1 MKKVLGIGNA
11 LVDVLVQ
18 VESELILNEL
28 QLPKGSMQLIDTER
42 YLKIQKR
49 LESLNKQLTTGGSA
63 CNTILAIANLGGQP
77 GLIGKV
83 GHDEMATFFA
93 DNCVRHDIKANLLH
107 AEQLPTGVASTFIT
121 PDGQRTFGTHL
132 GAAATLTA
140 DDIKAEWFEGYDYF
154 YIEGYLVQNHALI
167 RRAVDLAHRA
177 GLQVCIDL
185 ASFNIVEEDR
195 EFFKELLQKTDIV
208 FANELEAA
216 AFTGCTDAQHNV
228 EALAKLCH
236 IAVVKIGKKG
246 VLVRRGDE
254 QIHCPAR
261 EVPVVVDT
269 TAAGDYF
276 SAGFLFAL
284 SQGCG
289 LMECAR
295 LGSLLSGH
303 IIEVVGTALP
313 PETWTKIKQTLS

>member
-1 MKKVLGIGNA
+1 M
-11 LVDVLVQ
+11 
-18 VESELILNEL
+18 
-28 QLPKGSMQLIDTER
+28 
-42 YLKIQKR
+42 
-49 LESLNKQLTTGGSA
+49 
-63 CNTILAIANLGGQP
+63 
-77 GLIGKV
+77 
-83 GHDEMATFFA
+83 
-93 DNCVRHDIKANLLH
+93 
-107 AEQLPTGVASTFIT
+107 
-121 PDGQRTFGTHL
+121 
-132 GAAATLTA
+132 
-140 DDIKAEWFEGYDYF
+140 
-154 YIEGYLVQNHALI
+154 
-167 RRAVDLAHRA
+167 
-177 GLQVCIDL
+177 
-185 ASFNIVEEDR
+185 
-195 EFFKELLQKTDIV
+195 